1 MDPKQALSILSQA
14 AAQFRGTRQDH
25 ELLEQAL
32 NALQKLVEPSVQKP
46 ESD

>member
-25 ELLEQAL
+25 EVLEQAL
-32 NALQKLVEPSVQKP
+32 VAIQKIVEPSTQKP
-46 ESD
+46 ETD

>member
-1 MDPKQALSILSQA
+1 MDPKQALNILSQV

-46 ESD
+46 QSD

>member
-1 MDPKQALSILSQA
+1 MDPKQAVNILSQV

-32 NALQKLVEPSVQKP
+32 AALQKLVEPQKP
-46 ESD
+46 ETD

>member
-1 MDPKQALSILSQA
+1 MDPKQALNILSQA

-25 ELLEQAL
+25 EVLEQAL
-32 NALQKLVEPSVQKP
+32 VAIQKLVEPSVQKP

>member
-1 MDPKQALSILSQA
+1 MDPKQAVNILSQV

-32 NALQKLVEPSVQKP
+32 ASLQKLVEPQKP
-46 ESD
+46 ETD

>member
-1 MDPKQALSILSQA
+1 MDPKQALNILSQA

-32 NALQKLVEPSVQKP
+32 NALQKLIEPSVQKP

>member
-1 MDPKQALSILSQA
+1 MDPKQALNILSQV

-32 NALQKLVEPSVQKP
+32 SALQKLVEPSVQKP

>member
-1 MDPKQALSILSQA
+1 MDPKQALNILSQA

-25 ELLEQAL
+25 EVLEQAL
-32 NALQKLVEPSVQKP
+32 NAIQKLVEPSVQKP

>member
-25 ELLEQAL
+25 EVLEQAL
-32 NALQKLVEPSVQKP
+32 NALQKLVEPSVP

>member
-1 MDPKQALSILSQA
+1 MDPKQALNILSQA

-25 ELLEQAL
+25 EVLEQAL
-32 NALQKLVEPSVQKP
+32 IAIQKLVEPSVQKP